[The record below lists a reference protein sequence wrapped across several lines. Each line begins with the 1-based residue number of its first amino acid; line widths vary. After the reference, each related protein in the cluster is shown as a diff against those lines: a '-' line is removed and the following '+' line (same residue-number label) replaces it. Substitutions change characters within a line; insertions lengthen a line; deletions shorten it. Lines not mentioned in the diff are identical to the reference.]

1 MTLRKMF
8 CRNKNMGRNCKAG
21 ASGRQHRPRA
31 WSLAD
36 PYKSKNAERNIKP
49 FEERRQV

>member
-8 CRNKNMGRNCKAG
+8 CRNKNTVRNCKAG
-21 ASGRQHRPRA
+21 ALGRQHRSRA

-36 PYKSKNAERNIKP
+36 PYKSKSAESKIKP
-49 FEERRQV
+49 FEERRRV